1 MPEEKKKRYVNLAGT
16 VKIKSSFKHERVPNM
31 QKAAD
36 AFAERLFGI
45 PLSKAKAEAI
55 CIECRK
61 PVDVSRWDERERSEY
76 EISGLCRGCQEIMFA
91 QLDEDDE

>member
-1 MPEEKKKRYVNLAGT
+1 MPEEKKKRYVNLSGT
-16 VKIKSSFKHERVPNM
+16 VKIKSNFKQKPRVPDM

-61 PVDVSRWDERERSEY
+61 PIDLSGWDEREKSEY
-76 EISGLCRGCQEIMFA
+76 EISGLCRKCQETLFA
-91 QLDEDDE
+91 AFGL